1 MNSEIKKKEPTP
13 YKVLLITPIQLIIDV
28 LVVMFA
34 FHMETMPHT
43 DVHGHPTG
51 LMTFVTAA
59 IMMVITAI
67 VIVIALVIMFIQIRI
82 VNKKRKNNC
91 IPIEL

>member
-1 MNSEIKKKEPTP
+1 
-13 YKVLLITPIQLIIDV
+13 
-28 LVVMFA
+28 
-34 FHMETMPHT
+34 
-43 DVHGHPTG
+43 
-51 LMTFVTAA
+51 MTFVTAA

-82 VNKKRKNNC
+82 INNKRKNNC

>member
-1 MNSEIKKKEPTP
+1 MNSEIKKEEPTP
-13 YKVLLITPIQLIIDV
+13 YKVLLIIPIQLIIDV

-34 FHMETMPHT
+34 FHMETMPHP

-67 VIVIALVIMFIQIRI
+67 VIVIALVIMFIQIRTI
-82 VNKKRKNNC
+82 NKKRKNNC